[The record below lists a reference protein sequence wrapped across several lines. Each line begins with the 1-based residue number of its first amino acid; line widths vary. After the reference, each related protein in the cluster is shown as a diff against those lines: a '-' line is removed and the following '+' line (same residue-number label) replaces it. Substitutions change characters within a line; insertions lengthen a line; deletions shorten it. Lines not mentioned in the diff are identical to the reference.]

1 MNILS
6 ASLVAG
12 CFGIVILF
20 IISFLAVHAPFLL
33 QKWSKKER
41 EIPPVKE
48 EPKKKIEPVYY
59 IVEKK
64 KKRIKQSYS
73 EPKQIHFK

>member
-6 ASLVAG
+6 TSLAAG

-20 IISFLAVHAPFLL
+20 IISFIAVHTPSVL
-33 QKWSKKER
+33 QKLSKKED
-41 EIPPVKE
+41 EKPPVKE
-48 EPKKKIEPVYY
+48 EPKKEIEPVYY
-59 IVEKK
+59 IVERK

-73 EPKQIHFK
+73 DPKQIHFK